1 MAHYA
6 DLLHAQPGPIGAD
19 ACTQDE
25 ALAALVSAAEADD
38 EAELLAG
45 LTPRGQELALSLS
58 ISMAARAAG
67 WPPVADEA
75 VAAQRPGQGQQRRL
89 LLRQLLQQLSPTP
102 TATSSL

>member
-6 DLLHAQPGPIGAD
+6 DLLHAQPGPIGVD

-45 LTPRGQELALSLS
+45 LTPRG
-58 ISMAARAAG
+58 
-67 WPPVADEA
+67 
-75 VAAQRPGQGQQRRL
+75 
-89 LLRQLLQQLSPTP
+89 
-102 TATSSL
+102 